1 MEVRADRQS
10 SRLVMSSEGEGVAR
24 GFSVRR
30 PERVAFARGV
40 NAFHHKAAGRGR
52 EREPQE
58 YVMSNVPHR
67 PLRRRNA
74 AAAARP
80 SKRRTGKSASV
91 AARAALELATL
102 QEFRTILGS
111 ARRHDSD
118 VRRIAG
124 ISGSQLWALSEIAR
138 ADGLRVNDLS
148 ERMALHQTTAS
159 NLCNALVERN
169 LVRRSRDEDDQR
181 VVRLRVTTD
190 GKKMLLRAPGPYTG
204 LLVDALRHLK
214 APDLH
219 RLNDAL
225 CVLTAVLRDTAGD
238 AAGQTLT
245 GE

>member
-1 MEVRADRQS
+1 
-10 SRLVMSSEGEGVAR
+10 MS
-24 GFSVRR
+24 
-30 PERVAFARGV
+30 
-40 NAFHHKAAGRGR
+40 K
-52 EREPQE
+52 
-58 YVMSNVPHR
+58 VPHR
-67 PLRRRNA
+67 PMRRRSA
-74 AAAARP
+74 AAGSRP
-80 SKRRTGKSASV
+80 SKRRAGKAMAG
-91 AARAALELATL
+91 AARAARELATL

-148 ERMALHQTTAS
+148 ERMAVHQTTAS
-159 NLCNALVERN
+159 NLSNALVERN
-169 LVRRSRDEDDQR
+169 LVRRSRDTADQR

-214 APDLH
+214 APELH
-219 RLNDAL
+219 RLNEAL
-225 CVLTAVLRDTAGD
+225 RVLTAVLRDTAAD
-238 AAGQTLT
+238 AAGQTLI